1 MELEKIDK
9 EVIQLQIEFD
19 NQELSLEERAEV
31 NLNNNAKFNFT
42 VAVVFSYT
50 ATIRT
55 SFSFVSDSYLRSIA
69 VLHLL
74 ILPRQPIYF
83 PPFLPRHR
91 LNYSFLLKEWKS
103 SVESIRTKLH
113 TSFSK
118 YMEKLQ
124 YKGEIQLRM
133 KDTFMDWGTSQQLP
147 PPCLCLSFCSCLYLY
162 HFLFLCSCLR
172 LCHCPLSRCF
182 FYSSI

>member
-1 MELEKIDK
+1 MRILISQLFLYSL
-9 EVIQLQIEFD
+9 IQLPYVIPSHLYQIATYG
-19 NQELSLEERAEV
+19 LSLFVRHI
-31 NLNNNAKFNFT
+31 LLL
-42 VAVVFSYT
+42 SRQ
-50 ATIRT
+50 TI
-55 SFSFVSDSYLRSIA
+55 YL
-69 VLHLL
+69 
-74 ILPRQPIYF
+74 
-83 PPFLPRHR
+83 PPFLPRHP

-147 PPCLCLSFCSCLYLY
+147 PPCLCLSLCSCLYLC

-172 LCHCPLSRCF
+172 L
-182 FYSSI
+182 